1 MAEGKKGFL
10 LYADWINIFD
20 QLSDNEAGKLAKYI
34 FDFVN
39 DRNPQIKERMLKILF
54 EPIKAQLKR
63 DLKEWE
69 AKRSKHKEAGKLG
82 GIKSGLSRRNRSKR
96 SNASKNEAN
105 EAVTVT
111 DTVNVNDNVI
121 DINNKIISESE
132 ITNTIEFCSI
142 TLNRNYDREKISE
155 LWKAFCILHESHI
168 NKKERLKHFRNW
180 IKTQPYGDSK
190 DKPGTSAARME
201 ALKNWGKIS

>member
-10 LYADWINIFD
+10 LYADMIKTVEK
-20 QLSDNEAGKLAKYI
+20 LPKEKAGELFMVIMQY
-34 FDFVN
+34 VN
-39 DRNPQIKERMLKILF
+39 DLNPEPDDILIQVAF
-54 EPIKAQLKR
+54 EPIKQQLKR
-63 DLKEWE
+63 DLKKWDKYIKKQRVNGKKGGRPK
-69 AKRSKHKEAGKLG
+69 AKETQKTQAFSEKPKKAD
-82 GIKSGLSRRNRSKR
+82 NV
-96 SNASKNEAN
+96 N
-105 EAVTVT
+105 V
-111 DTVNVNDNVI
+111 TVNVNDNVI
-121 DINNKIISESE
+121 DINNKIINESE

-142 TLNRNYDREKISE
+142 TLNRKYDREKISE